1 MYHLIKIIAAYIA
14 PHIYS
19 ALKNLG
25 VVFEESILSRSPKL
39 VYADPEGALYLFSG
53 TKNEQKNTQ
62 NNLIE
67 V

>member
-1 MYHLIKIIAAYIA
+1 M
-14 PHIYS
+14 PHISS
-19 ALKNLG
+19 ALQNLG
-25 VVFEESILSRSPKL
+25 VVFEESILSRSPEL
-39 VYADPEGALYLFSG
+39 VYADPEVALYLFSG